1 MTSLP
6 DIEERYVINVGPQHP
21 STHGGIHVEALM
33 EGEIVVDSKVHLGYV
48 HRSVEKIAEKRTYM
62 QYMPYP
68 ARFDYVATNLPV
80 TGYCQAVEKLL
91 GLEIPERA
99 EYLRVIMCELS
110 RIASHLLFIASLA
123 IDIGATTGLLY
134 CFRDRERV
142 LDMFEMTSGQ
152 RLLSSYVRIGGV
164 SSDLPQSFYSAVESF
179 LEDVPKMIKEYH
191 GLLTGNE
198 IFQAR
203 LCNVGTLS
211 LETAKAYGV
220 SGPNLRASGLAY
232 DIRRADPYSIYD
244 RFDFDIPVSED
255 GDGMARYLLR
265 VREIEESAK
274 IIRQALAGLPHG
286 DFKSG
291 KVPKNI
297 KPKAGMEAYHRIE
310 SSKGEL
316 GFYIISDGSE
326 HPYRLHVRAPS
337 FINLMVLPVITHDTP
352 LQNLITNI
360 ATLDPVLGEADR

>member
-1 MTSLP
+1 M
-6 DIEERYVINVGPQHP
+6 
-21 STHGGIHVEALM
+21 EALM
-33 EGEIVVDSKVHLGYV
+33 EGEIIVDSKVHLGYV
-48 HRSVEKIAEKRTYM
+48 HRNVKKIAEKRTYM

-203 LCNVGTLS
+203 LCSAQLTQTLGREPDDGEVADEMGLSVEELLEIRATASAPLS
-211 LETAKAYGV
+211 LEMPLDG
-220 SGPNLRASGLAY
+220 N
-232 DIRRADPYSIYD
+232 
-244 RFDFDIPVSED
+244 D
-255 GDGMARYLLR
+255 GDEDEMGELLR
-265 VREIEESAK
+265 SRSVEGPDEKLTDQPPRRTENRKNRLKPRRKPDIDENSPIEHDPIRSRE
-274 IIRQALAGLPHG
+274 
-286 DFKSG
+286 
-291 KVPKNI
+291 
-297 KPKAGMEAYHRIE
+297 
-310 SSKGEL
+310 
-316 GFYIISDGSE
+316 
-326 HPYRLHVRAPS
+326 
-337 FINLMVLPVITHDTP
+337 
-352 LQNLITNI
+352 
-360 ATLDPVLGEADR
+360 